1 LKGNNKKL
9 NVEINQQNRKETKVK
24 PHLFVLVT
32 YIIILIVPAIVVVVT
47 VVAAAAAA
55 AAAAVVVAAV
65 SPIRKKISFK
75 KTKQNKQTKL

>member
-47 VVAAAAAA
+47 VVAAAA
-55 AAAAVVVAAV
+55 VVVAAV

>member
-47 VVAAAAAA
+47 VVAAAAA
-55 AAAAVVVAAV
+55 VVVAAV

>member
-55 AAAAVVVAAV
+55 AAAVVVAAV

>member
-47 VVAAAAAA
+47 VVAAAA
-55 AAAAVVVAAV
+55 VVVAAV

-75 KTKQNKQTKL
+75 KTKQNKQTKS